1 MAEVKISG
9 TVRTAFGK
17 GASRRDRRDG
27 NVPAVIY
34 GHGEAPKHVALPSRE
49 LLAAL
54 KTSNVLIDITY
65 DGKTELTLP
74 KSVSRNPLTGA
85 LAHIDLVIV
94 RRGERV
100 APDREIAGREGGDAA
115 RDRLRAEARRA
126 VVEGDPAGRIGRG
139 DGRGQRDRLVER
151 RGVRIRG
158 EGRRGREAHGE
169 VREVRGVAAEETGR
183 AVAARG
189 ADGDVRPGPAVEMQ
203 QRRGR
208 PGRSAAGVPEGGHRA
223 PRRVHLFRPD
233 RGARLRCAGGRPRG
247 GRAPPPP
254 PEFF

>member
-1 MAEVKISG
+1 MAEVKING

-34 GHGEAPKHVALPSRE
+34 GHGEAPKHVALPGRE

-54 KTSNVLIDITY
+54 KTSNVLIDVTY

-100 APDREIAGREGGDAA
+100 KVEVPVHTEGKYDQDGILSHVNNTIEVEADVTSIPQFLTLDLTDMKAGDTKFAS
-115 RDRLRAEARRA
+115 D
-126 VVEGDPAGRIGRG
+126 VVLPAGVKLIS
-139 DGRGQRDRLVER
+139 DPHMAVAHVSER
-151 RGVRIRG
+151 
-158 EGRRGREAHGE
+158 A
-169 VREVRGVAAEETGR
+169 AAEEV
-183 AVAARG
+183 VAP
-189 ADGDVRPGPAVEMQ
+189 VAVE
-203 QRRGR
+203 GAV
-208 PGRSAAGVPEGGHRA
+208 PAEGAAAPAEGGEAA
-223 PRRVHLFRPD
+223 P
-233 RGARLRCAGGRPRG
+233 AK
-247 GRAPPPP
+247 
-254 PEFF
+254 E